1 MYIDRLDNV
10 VNEYHNTYS
19 TIKMKH
25 VGVNSSTYSD
35 FDVEDNDKDP
45 KLEVGDY
52 VRISKSKKKLGKGYA
67 PNWLEDVFMIKKL
80 KSTVR

>member
-52 VRISKSKKKLGKGYA
+52 A

>member
-1 MYIDRLDNV
+1 MIFLLKNVYIDRLDNV

-52 VRISKSKKKLGKGYA
+52 VRIPKSKIKTWKRLCSKL
-67 PNWLEDVFMIKKL
+67 
-80 KSTVR
+80 VRRCFYD

>member
-1 MYIDRLDNV
+1 
-10 VNEYHNTYS
+10 
-19 TIKMKH
+19 MKH

-52 VRISKSKKKLGKGYA
+52 VRISKSKKKTWKRLC
-67 PNWLEDVFMIKKL
+67 PKL
-80 KSTVR
+80 VRRCFYD